1 MEEADGASE
10 PGESEALLR
19 REGLYSS
26 HLTNWRR
33 QRREVTLAGLSRRR
47 GRKGKDPLQAEVEAL
62 RGENERLRHQ
72 LSQAQV
78 VIEVQEELSGLLGI
92 MPETDEESER

>member
-1 MEEADGASE
+1 M
-10 PGESEALLR
+10 
-19 REGLYSS
+19 
-26 HLTNWRR
+26 
-33 QRREVTLAGLSRRR
+33 
-47 GRKGKDPLQAEVEAL
+47 EAL